1 MMANNNSSDPMD
13 TLRKAMGDLEGRF
26 DEMSKAIFGTE
37 AFAKTT
43 GVATELG
50 AKVQKGMSDQ
60 MSKNLEFFNMPSRS
74 DITAIGER
82 LMTMDERLVRIEAA
96 LARLAPAEAS
106 GSSGPART
114 RKAPAKKPAKKGSG

>member
-1 MMANNNSSDPMD
+1 MADNNSKDPMD

-60 MSKNLEFFNMPSRS
+60 MSKNLEFFNMPSRG
-74 DITAIGER
+74 DINAIGER

-96 LARLAPAEAS
+96 LARLAPAEP
-106 GSSGPART
+106 GPSSGPART
-114 RKAPAKKPAKKGSG
+114 RKAPAKKPAKKS